1 MKHTTFSMFCF
12 KKGIYTQ
19 HIVEGSMSEE
29 NKNVASETV
38 SEQPTP
44 EAQTDS
50 TNVSDLIAESKKYR
64 KRSQDAEA
72 RLAKLESQLA
82 KAEKAKLKEKEDFK
96 TLYEQNEAKIESL
109 AASADK
115 WSKYQEAKTAALLE
129 GVPEDEREA
138 LSKLDFETLEYVTNK
153 ISDIKPNMSE
163 VAGQARAS
171 EIKKPYTDMTDA
183 ERRQNW
189 TNIVKQSKLR

>member
-1 MKHTTFSMFCF
+1 
-12 KKGIYTQ
+12 
-19 HIVEGSMSEE
+19 MSEE
-29 NKNVASETV
+29 TNPVATETV
-38 SEQPTP
+38 SEGSTN
-44 EAQTDS
+44 EATTDS
-50 TNVSDLIAESKKYR
+50 TDVGALIAESKKYR

-109 AASADK
+109 AENADK

-129 GVPEDEREA
+129 SVPEGEREA

-163 VAGQARAS
+163 VAGQARVS
-171 EIKKPYTDMTDA
+171 EIKKPYADMTEA